1 MVRKTR
7 KLRKIRKQRGG
18 ASFHGPAP
26 DDNSTVGIIANY
38 WYNTLKFQCWW
49 SQGQEGY
56 YFTLDKHAYM
66 SQTHVHVFEITD
78 LPNGKHVVRYAVK
91 VNNKQ
96 ISKGGKIIDYNEI
109 TDFIKGLLQ
118 GL

>member
-1 MVRKTR
+1 
-7 KLRKIRKQRGG
+7 
-18 ASFHGPAP
+18 
-26 DDNSTVGIIANY
+26 
-38 WYNTLKFQCWW
+38 
-49 SQGQEGY
+49 
-56 YFTLDKHAYM
+56 M